1 MTVTTTTDTDRPD
14 TPKAFKAPSGANY
27 TVGQRVQH
35 SSGVEGVITGQHPDT
50 GKMVIHWDGQ

>member
-1 MTVTTTTDTDRPD
+1 MTVINTTDTDTPD
-14 TPKAFKAPSGANY
+14 AFKAPSGATY

-50 GKMVIHWDGQ
+50 GRAVIQWDK